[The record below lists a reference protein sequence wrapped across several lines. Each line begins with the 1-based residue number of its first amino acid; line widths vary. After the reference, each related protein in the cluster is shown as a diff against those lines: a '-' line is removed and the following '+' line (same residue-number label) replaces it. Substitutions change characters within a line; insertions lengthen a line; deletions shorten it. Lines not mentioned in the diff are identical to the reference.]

1 MAPEIKNLKEDI
13 SELKSDVK
21 ANTDLTRKGFEIMN
35 GRMKTAEIWIAQQQ
49 AIQEVSKGGQV
60 DWNNLAKLA
69 LKALGGAIALGLVL
83 VQLLKEF
90 INASPQN

>member
-1 MAPEIKNLKEDI
+1 MSPEINNLKEDI
-13 SELKSDVK
+13 GDLKAEVK
-21 ANTDLTRKGFEIMN
+21 ANTELTRKGFETMN

-49 AIQEVSKGGQV
+49 AIQELSKGGQV

-90 INASPQN
+90 INASPPN